1 MHGREQTRRKG
12 NFLKENPIR
21 KKKCVPSGYSN
32 AGEQQASEIPFL
44 GFTTKPPELCEQLA
58 KNTGAQ

>member
-1 MHGREQTRRKG
+1 MGGNKLEGREIFKKRTQS
-12 NFLKENPIR
+12 E